1 MNLRTMIFALGFVVC
16 GWQWYSVFAQE
27 PSRPVTA
34 SAQVPVAAP
43 TTAVAG
49 DETPREATPKEL
61 SDGELAISGR
71 YARFER
77 MLSQMADVLGRQDP
91 ERADLLR
98 RAVGKGREDQVK
110 ENIELVVKLLS
121 KGELGTATEKQSD
134 VVASLEVLLKLLQSE
149 DRRSSVERE
158 RERLNGLL
166 KDVRSVLAEQK
177 SARAATQNAEA
188 PSSAAPGQQKALKET
203 EKMLDS
209 MKEHDDQEAKTGQKE
224 DESEA
229 ESSEGENSDGK
240 SSKAEN
246 SDGKSEGK
254 PKSPEDGQPKGS
266 EKGEQG
272 KKSEGDLK
280 GKKSGGEKS
289 SDGELKDGQESPEEQ
304 DSQQGKAEGKKGD
317 KSESE
322 KGKSQD
328 KSSSGKSQ
336 SGQKKSGQ
344 KRGGK
349 ESKQTPGR
357 EQLEKAQEQM
367 EEALEKLKE
376 QDRKEALESEDKAI
390 EELHE
395 AAAKLEEMLKQL
407 REEEKEMLLASLE
420 ARFQRMLAAET
431 QINEGTVSL
440 AATPQK
446 DWLDQYYGRCRELA
460 QLQMELTTECA
471 QTVNLLR
478 EDGTSVSILLAVE
491 DIESDMGSVSDWL
504 QESKVEELTQSVQ
517 ADIIQSLKQLIETT
531 QKEMQEM
538 KEQQQQQKQQ
548 QQSEKK
554 EGLVELM
561 AEIRMLRNLQLQVNR
576 RTKQVNGLLQTA
588 PADDLPAVRKQVHD
602 LSVRQRRLTESAKE
616 LARQAQ

>member
-1 MNLRTMIFALGFVVC
+1 MNFRTVMFVLSFCAC
-16 GWQWYSVFAQE
+16 GWQWYTVIAQE
-27 PSRPVTA
+27 APRPA
-34 SAQVPVAAP
+34 SGAAATDAAP
-43 TTAVAG
+43 AA
-49 DETPREATPKEL
+49 ENEKPPREATPKEL
-61 SDGELAISGR
+61 RDGELAISGR

-98 RAVGKGREDQVK
+98 RAIGKGREDQVK
-110 ENIELVVKLLS
+110 ENIERVVELLS
-121 KGELGTATEKQSD
+121 KGELGTATEKQSE
-134 VVASLEVLLKLLQSE
+134 VVTSLEVLLKLLQSE

-158 RERLNGLL
+158 RERLNSLL

-188 PSSAAPGQQKALKET
+188 PSNAAPGQQRALKAT
-203 EKMLDS
+203 EKMLES
-209 MKEHDDQEAKTGQKE
+209 MKEHDDQEAKDGQKADAE
-224 DESEA
+224 DGDTSERD
-229 ESSEGENSDGK
+229 SSERDSSERDSSEPGSEEKQKSGEEGKSKDGK
-240 SSKAEN
+240 KGDQGEKSKEEL
-246 SDGKSEGK
+246 K
-254 PKSPEDGQPKGS
+254 
-266 EKGEQG
+266 G
-272 KKSEGDLK
+272 KKSEG
-280 GKKSGGEKS
+280 EKS
-289 SDGELKDGQESPEEQ
+289 EAGQPEGSDSK
-304 DSQQGKAEGKKGD
+304 
-317 KSESE
+317 SE
-322 KGKSQD
+322 KGKAEAKNGD
-328 KSSSGKSQ
+328 KSQSQGEQSSGKSQ
-336 SGQKKSGQ
+336 SGKKKSGQ
-344 KRGGK
+344 KSEGK

-376 QDRKEALESEDKAI
+376 QDRKQALENEDKAL

-395 AAAKLEEMLKQL
+395 AAARLEEMLKQL

-431 QINEGTVSL
+431 QIHEGTVSL

-446 DWLDQYYGRCRELA
+446 DWLDQYYGRCRVLA
-460 QLQMELTTECA
+460 QQQTELTVECA

-491 DIESDMGSVSDWL
+491 DIEADMDSVSGWL
-504 QESKVEELTQSVQ
+504 QESRVGELTQSVQ

-538 KEQQQQQKQQ
+538 KDQQQQQQQQ

-588 PADDLPAVRKQVHD
+588 PADDVASIRKQVHD

-616 LARQAQ
+616 LAKQAQ